1 MEMKLDI
8 LSAHRLQIYKQ
19 QMQLVF
25 IALEETHRAVG
36 VYFLFIYIFFNL
48 SSYRSQ
54 QRRGVLTH
62 HLMQKT

>member
-36 VYFLFIYIFFNL
+36 VYFLFLFFFL
-48 SSYRSQ
+48 
-54 QRRGVLTH
+54 LIII
-62 HLMQKT
+62 